1 MKGRGIGMV
10 KLRERISV
18 KDVGLLL
25 IGAVIYSIGTH
36 AFMVPANI
44 APGGASGI
52 ALMVNY
58 LTDLPV
64 GALTLVLNIPLFNTG
79 LVLSQPPFRRHNGSS
94 EHRMLSDSGSGGG
107 SHLPGV

>member
-18 KDVGLLL
+18 KDVGASDWGCDLQYRH
-25 IGAVIYSIGTH
+25 ACIYGSGQH
-36 AFMVPANI
+36 SAGRCVRLALMDQLSDGSA
-44 APGGASGI
+44 GGSFDSGI
-52 ALMVNY
+52 KY
-58 LTDLPV
+58 T
-64 GALTLVLNIPLFNTG
+64 TFNTG

>member
-64 GALTLVLNIPLFNTG
+64 GALTLVLNIPL
-79 LVLSQPPFRRHNGSS
+79 LILAWFRRHNGSS

>member
-64 GALTLVLNIPLFNTG
+64 GALTLVLSIMGTG
-79 LVLSQPPFRRHNGSS
+79 CFAACTGEYWSVWAWP
-94 EHRMLSDSGSGGG
+94 
-107 SHLPGV
+107 

>member
-52 ALMVNY
+52 ALMVN
-58 LTDLPV
+58 
-64 GALTLVLNIPLFNTG
+64 
-79 LVLSQPPFRRHNGSS
+79 
-94 EHRMLSDSGSGGG
+94 
-107 SHLPGV
+107 